1 MEGAFTM
8 SSFIEAI
15 TTTFTATIGY
25 ISEVAD
31 TIQEEPILLF
41 FCALPVVG
49 IGVGMFKR
57 LISVH

>member
-1 MEGAFTM
+1 MEGGLTM
-8 SSFIEAI
+8 AAFIEVI
-15 TTTFTATIGY
+15 TTTFTAAIGY
-25 ISEVAD
+25 VSQVAD
-31 TIQEEPILLF
+31 TVAEEPILLF